1 MRCDLVIRDP
11 DFDAAIVGSGP
22 NGLAAAILLA
32 QRGLKVIVLEGS
44 ARLGGSARTAELTLP
59 GFRHDEGA
67 AILPLATASPFFA
80 SLPLSQFGLKW
91 INPPAALAHPF
102 DDGTAAL
109 LTNSIEET
117 GTTLGPDSVP
127 YKRLMKPL
135 VSSWDELRQ
144 DLLGTMRFPAHPI
157 ADSRL
162 ALKALRSAQGLSNS
176 HFKGSKAK
184 GFSAGLAAHSVLP
197 LNRIP
202 SAAIGLIMC
211 ITGHSTGWPI
221 PSGGAGSISEALGQY
236 LISLGGK
243 VVTGHKVKAISDL
256 PGTGVVFYDTSPRFI
271 LDIYSDQ
278 IPRGYRKALQG
289 YRYGP
294 GIFKM
299 DWALSG
305 PIPWK
310 AKECCQAG
318 TVHLGGSQ
326 PEIAEAELA
335 AWQGKVAARPF
346 VILVQP
352 TLFDPSRAPAGKHI
366 AWAYSHVPNGCN
378 YDMTQYIESQVERFA
393 PGFKDTVMARHSS
406 TPATLETGNPNLVGG
421 DIVGGAQTLRQIFC
435 RPLCR
440 AIPYSTP
447 LKGVYLCSAATPPGA
462 GVHGM
467 CGFHAATAFL
477 KRKQS

>member
-11 DFDAAIVGSGP
+11 DFDAAVVGSGP

-44 ARLGGSARTAELTLP
+44 DRLGGSARTGELTLP

-80 SLPLSQFGLKW
+80 SLPLSQFGLRW
-91 INPPAALAHPF
+91 INPPAAVAHPF

-117 GTTLGPDSVP
+117 GTTLGADSVP

-135 VSSWDELRQ
+135 VSSWDELRH
-144 DLLGTMRFPAHPI
+144 DLLGTMRFPAHPV

-162 ALKALRSAQGLSNS
+162 ALKALRSAQGLANS
-176 HFKGSKAK
+176 HFRGSRAR
-184 GFSAGLAAHSVLP
+184 GFFAGLAAHSVLP
-197 LNRIP
+197 LNKIP
-202 SAAIGLIMC
+202 SAAIGLVMC

-256 PGTGVVFYDTSPRFI
+256 PGTRAVFYDTSPRLI

-278 IPRGYRKALQG
+278 LPRGYRKALQG

-318 TVHLGGSQ
+318 TVHLGGSH

-335 AWQGKVAARPF
+335 AWQGKVPASPF
-346 VILVQP
+346 VILAQP
-352 TLFDPSRAPAGKHI
+352 TLFDPSRCPCRETCCLGLLPC
-366 AWAYSHVPNGCN
+366 S
-378 YDMTQYIESQVERFA
+378 ER
-393 PGFKDTVMARHSS
+393 M
-406 TPATLETGNPNLVGG
+406 
-421 DIVGGAQTLRQIFC
+421 
-435 RPLCR
+435 
-440 AIPYSTP
+440 
-447 LKGVYLCSAATPPGA
+447 
-462 GVHGM
+462 
-467 CGFHAATAFL
+467 
-477 KRKQS
+477 